1 MPGRDPHLQDV
12 ESRRAGMH
20 LRAAPQRLVFDSD
33 HSAAPSPNP
42 LRIDAVIRVD
52 PPTLLHDVFGVA
64 PEVALWRK
72 KLPNTSMRTSARAS

>member
-1 MPGRDPHLQDV
+1 
-12 ESRRAGMH
+12 MH

-64 PEVALWRK
+64 PEVAL
-72 KLPNTSMRTSARAS
+72 